1 MCRDSGGPLYVKHG
15 LPPCP
20 ELYPPLLPPPAQ
32 VIAESQPGQG
42 NEARPFYDFLESCLR
57 HKSEIVIFEAARA
70 ICNMR
75 CVRHGGWGWAWWEW
89 QQRWRGAKGQLSG

>member
-1 MCRDSGGPLYVKHG
+1 MHCGCLLTPCRA
-15 LPPCP
+15 PPCP
-20 ELYPPLLPPPAQ
+20 PPLLARQ

-75 CVRHGGWGWAWWEW
+75 CAERGQGGCALLGSKQCKAGSR
-89 QQRWRGAKGQLSG
+89 QAA